1 MVKQMRAARTRRA
14 LVVAAAEIFADE
26 GYALATLPLISRRAG
41 VSAGALHFHFA
52 SKDALAAEVES
63 AATESAEKLAE
74 SCRSATGSSLQT
86 LVDTVSGLLLAVAAD
101 PMVRAGFRL
110 CGDPSR
116 KNEAQMLCW
125 WQRRVRD
132 LVVEAQEAGEL
143 TSAVSA
149 DAATTAIVAAMV
161 GFGALGMTD
170 ATWLSTERLAQFWTV
185 LLPRL
190 AASLHHGAIPTTRR
204 AEAAD

>member
-1 MVKQMRAARTRRA
+1 MRAARTRRA
-14 LVVAAAEIFADE
+14 LVLAAAEIFADE

-63 AATESAEKLAE
+63 AATESARRLAE
-74 SCRSATGSSLQT
+74 GCRSATGSSLQA
-86 LVDTVSGLLLAVAAD
+86 LVDTVSGLLLAVATD
-101 PMVRAGFRL
+101 PVVRAGFRL

-116 KNEAQMLCW
+116 KNGAQMLRW

-132 LVVEAQEAGEL
+132 LVAEAQEAGEL

-149 DAATTAIVAAMV
+149 EAATTAVVAATV
-161 GFGALGMTD
+161 GFGALGVAD
-170 ATWLSTERLAQFWTV
+170 ATWLSGERLAQFWSL

-190 AASLHHGAIPTTRR
+190 AASLNPGAIPVTRR
-204 AEAAD
+204 GDAAD